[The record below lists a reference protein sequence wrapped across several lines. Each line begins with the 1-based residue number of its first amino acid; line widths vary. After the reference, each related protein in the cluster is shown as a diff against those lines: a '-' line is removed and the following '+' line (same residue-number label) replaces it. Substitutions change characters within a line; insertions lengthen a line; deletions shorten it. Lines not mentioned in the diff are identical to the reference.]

1 MRSRLIATVL
11 LVLGAAGCSVAT
23 SATDSGGK
31 ERPAVIETIA
41 GKSVKSVKLTEMAEK
56 RVGVET
62 TKIAKSGTGT
72 VVPYQC
78 VVYTPDGNTW
88 VYTVTGQRQYVR
100 EQVTVA
106 NVGGNAGSEAFLS
119 SGPAEGTT
127 IVKTGVIELY
137 GAELG
142 VGR

>member
-23 SATDSGGK
+23 SATETKK
-31 ERPAVIETIA
+31 EVPAVIEAIA
-41 GKSVKSVKLTEMAEK
+41 GKSVKSVTLTEMAEK

-62 TKIAKSGTGT
+62 TTIGQSGSGT

-78 VVYTPDGNTW
+78 VLYTPDGNTW
-88 VYTVTGQRQYVR
+88 VYTVTGQRKYVR

-106 NVGGNAGSEAFLS
+106 NVGGTAGTEASLS
-119 SGPAEGTT
+119 AGPAAGTT

-142 VGR
+142 VGK

>member
-11 LVLGAAGCSVAT
+11 LVLSAAGCSVAT
-23 SATDSGGK
+23 SATENKK
-31 ERPAVIETIA
+31 ESPAVVEAIA
-41 GKSVKSVKLTEMAEK
+41 GKSVKSVTLTDMAQK

-62 TKIAKSGTGT
+62 TTIATGAGGT

-78 VVYTPDGNTW
+78 VLYTPDGNTW
-88 VYTVTGQRQYVR
+88 VYTVTGERQYVR

-106 NVGGNAGSEAFLS
+106 NVGGAEGTEAFLS
-119 SGPAEGTT
+119 SGPAAGTT

-142 VGR
+142 VGK

>member
-1 MRSRLIATVL
+1 MRSRLIATIL
-11 LVLGAAGCSVAT
+11 LVLGAAGCSVPT
-23 SATDSGGK
+23 SATEAKK
-31 ERPAVIETIA
+31 EAPAVVEAIA
-41 GKSVKSVKLTEMAEK
+41 GKSVKSVKLTELAEK

-62 TKIAKSGTGT
+62 TTISQSGSGT

-78 VVYTPDGNTW
+78 VLYTPDGNTW

-106 NVGGNAGSEAFLS
+106 NVGGTAGTEASLS
-119 SGPAEGTT
+119 TGPAAGTT

-142 VGR
+142 VGK